1 MRSVKGNK
9 TANEKFLN
17 RVPVICLSSRLFLFS
32 FFNFFSIK
40 IVIIISS
47 FPREA
52 FRIPNPES
60 LSEKTRKLD
69 LLAFWIP
76 NPFLKRLEN
85 WIYWR
90 QKWVSRDV
98 REINKSY
105 FTWFKFPHSDRK
117 NHLERKQLHGK
128 IQKAYH
134 KERWVKFLMAG
145 FLSNLS
151 YLHCIFWF
159 WFTYSIFLWKKLLYK
174 LSLFV
179 FADDTN
185 LFCSDKD
192 VKNKLDSMVNDELS
206 HVQKWLRINRLTLNV
221 KNAVLW
227 YANHTTNS

>member
-1 MRSVKGNK
+1 MILTFDINHCLVNGSLINYCTITALTEYTMKIRNVRSVKGNK
-9 TANEKFLN
+9 TANETFLN
-17 RVPVICLSSRLFLFS
+17 RVPVICLSSLSFLF
-32 FFNFFSIK
+32 FCFLFFSIK

-52 FRIPNPES
+52 F
-60 LSEKTRKLD
+60 
-69 LLAFWIP
+69 WIP
-76 NPFLKRLEN
+76 NPFLKRPEN

-145 FLSNLS
+145 FFWNLS
-151 YLHCIFWF
+151 YSHCKFWF
-159 WFTYSIFLWKKLLYK
+159 LFTYSIFLWKKLLYK

-185 LFCSDKD
+185 LFCLEKD
-192 VKNKLDSMVNDELS
+192 
-206 HVQKWLRINRLTLNV
+206 I
-221 KNAVLW
+221 
-227 YANHTTNS
+227 